1 MDRSP
6 PGSSVRGISQ
16 ERILEWAA
24 ISSFRGSS
32 HPRINL
38 RLLHWQVDS
47 LPSEPPGKP
56 EMGITVLIFH
66 KRTLRLR
73 ECNLLKNHRALSVE
87 AAVQHRRLG
96 SVLRRNDGWGGAEG
110 EGGLFSSLLGS
121 SEDELSLYTFISPV
135 PGLKISKSQT
145 NSEALEKYLLC

>member
-1 MDRSP
+1 MSDFATPWTAAHQAP
-6 PGSSVRGISQ
+6 PSR
-16 ERILEWAA
+16 ADK
-24 ISSFRGSS
+24 
-32 HPRINL
+32 H
-38 RLLHWQVDS
+38 S
-47 LPSEPPGKP
+47 LPRGRE
-56 EMGITVLIFH
+56 
-66 KRTLRLR
+66 RT
-73 ECNLLKNHRALSVE
+73 SVE